1 MKKLL
6 QSVAFAAAILSTAAQ
21 ATSFATDTSDAWYN
35 PNESGWGLTIA
46 QQNDTLFAVLYLYGP
61 GNQATWYVAPSMPF
75 SGVTASGTTYTGTL
89 YQTTGTPYTTLPY
102 NPASNTMRAVGSATF
117 TLTNLTTG
125 TIAYS
130 IDNMAVVKPVTRLT
144 WLSNIMTGN
153 FLGGRVGTYSGCPAG
168 GDSGYREEPGT
179 WAIQHDANGVQMTF
193 TGAAA
198 SCTYAGPYAQ
208 GGHFGFVTGNFTCSN
223 GTSGNFQAFE
233 VNAQVTALSARLS
246 STAGNGCAYD
256 GRIAGARRTP

>member
-46 QQNDTLFAVLYLYGP
+46 QQNDTLFAVLFVYGP
-61 GNQATWYVAPSMPF
+61 GNTATWYAAPSMPF
-75 SGVTASGTTYTGTL
+75 AGVSASGTTYTGTL
-89 YQTTGTPYTTLPY
+89 YQMTGSPYTQTF
-102 NPASNTMRAVGSATF
+102 NPAMNTSRAVGTATF

-130 IDNMAVVKPVTRLT
+130 IDNVAVVKSVQRLT
-144 WLSNIMTGN
+144 WLTNLMTGN

-168 GDSGYREEPGT
+168 GDAGYREEAGS
-179 WAIQHDANGVQMTF
+179 WAIQHDANGVQMVF
-193 TGAAA
+193 TGATAT
-198 SCTYAGPYAQ
+198 CTYAGPYAQ
-208 GGHFGFVTGNFTCSN
+208 GGHFGFVTGNFSCSN
-223 GTSGNFQAFE
+223 GTSGTFQVFE
-233 VNAQVTALSARLS
+233 VNAQITALSGRLT
-246 STAGNGCAYD
+246 STAGNGCAYE
-256 GRIAGARRTP
+256 GRFAGARRTP